1 MTDWLGQAMATVDRV
16 IRTCDV
22 CGNAQ
27 DVKTW
32 TFGLD
37 GTAYEI
43 DLCRKDGNAL
53 GRVAAGYIAKAR
65 KVTATSG
72 MRRRGSRPRRG
83 AAAAASDNG
92 AGGPRTDVSGRGR
105 VTGSARKERKEA
117 ETSRPERQTATVS
130 DANGK
135 AAGSKKAGSKKAGS
149 KKAKASRPRRQ
160 NAGGASTPAASG
172 ADVPQHKGI
181 YVYGILPAD
190 IEVTAGIPGVGEH
203 PGFLRD
209 VRIDGLVALVS
220 DVDSS
225 GRLGSPDDLRTH
237 REILDA
243 TAAEAPVLPVPF
255 GTVLPSE
262 QAVAEELLAANRDKF
277 TAALDQLE
285 GRVEFQIKGRYVKD
299 AVQGEALSQNEQ
311 AARLQ
316 DAIHGKDPD
325 AARNARTA
333 LSRLMTEV
341 VTARREA
348 DVRAVTQAM
357 EDVCIASVALEAA
370 RQLDAVHVA
379 FLVAVEEESQV
390 ERVVEALA
398 REWDGRID
406 VQLLGP
412 MAAYHFAG
420 TAEPQS

>member
-1 MTDWLGQAMATVDRV
+1 MATVAQV
-16 IRTCDV
+16 ILTCDV

-27 DVKTW
+27 DVKNR

-65 KVTATSG
+65 KVTAKAGT
-72 MRRRGSRPRRG
+72 RRRGTRPRRG
-83 AAAAASDNG
+83 VATAASDNG
-92 AGGPRTDVSGRGR
+92 ARMPGTDVSGRGR
-105 VTGSARKERKEA
+105 VTGSARKEA
-117 ETSRPERQTATVS
+117 ETSRPERQTATDS

-135 AAGSKKAGSKKAGS
+135 AAGS

-160 NAGGASTPAASG
+160 HAGGAPTPAADG
-172 ADVPQHKGI
+172 AGVRQHKGI
-181 YVYGILPAD
+181 YVYGILPGD
-190 IEVTAGIPGVGEH
+190 IEVTAGIPGVGEY

-209 VRIDGLVALVS
+209 VRIDGLAALVS
-220 DVDSS
+220 DVDLAE
-225 GRLGSPDDLRTH
+225 GMGSPDDRRTH
-237 REILDA
+237 RQILDA

-285 GRVEFQIKGRYVKD
+285 GRVEFQVKGRYVKD
-299 AVQGEALSQNEQ
+299 AVQGEALSRSKQ

-316 DAIHGKDPD
+316 DAIHGGDPD
-325 AARNARTA
+325 AARNARIA
-333 LSRLMTEV
+333 LSRLIAEV
-341 VTARREA
+341 VAARREA

-357 EDVCIASVALEAA
+357 EDVCVASVALEAA

-379 FLVAVEEESQV
+379 FLVAVEEEHQV

-406 VQLLGP
+406 VRLLGP

-420 TAEPQS
+420 TADQKADPGR